1 MRALIIDANGP
12 RLLTDRADPVTP
24 DGNAVV
30 RVLRTGVSGLDLA
43 AVAGR
48 VSHTGVLGHE
58 VVGRVESAPRASLVG
73 SLVVVAPDLAC
84 GACDMCRSGIASH
97 CRHIRLL
104 GFGGTDGG
112 IADRIAVPM
121 RNLCPIP
128 KGVDLETAVLAQP
141 VADAV
146 HVARLVPIE
155 RKTFVTVIGDGVGAL
170 VIAQILA
177 RRNASVRLLGA
188 RPDRYGLC
196 ERWRVRHRHIHEA
209 GLRAD
214 QDVVIA
220 CFEPD
225 AGESLS
231 GGDVTRI
238 ALGMLRPRGTLVI
251 AGPAVPVPGVGIDF
265 AAGAGTIVEREL
277 RVVGAR
283 RGLISD
289 GIAAIAQH
297 EVDLAPIITRRAKLD
312 EGVGILRAAAAPD
325 QLRTIIELAA

>member
-1 MRALIIDANGP
+1 MRALLIDEQGP
-12 RLLTDRADPVTP
+12 RLVTDRPDPAAP

-48 VSHTGVLGHE
+48 VDHRGILGHE
-58 VVGRVESAPRASLVG
+58 VVGRVESAPRPSLVG
-73 SLVVVAPDLAC
+73 AQVVVAPELSC
-84 GACDMCRSGIASH
+84 GSCDMCRSGIASQ
-97 CRHIRLL
+97 CRHLRLL

-112 IADRIAVPM
+112 IVDRLSVPV

-128 KGVDLETAVLAQP
+128 AGVDLETAVLAQP

-170 VIAQILA
+170 VVAQILA

-188 RPDRYGLC
+188 RPDRFGLC
-196 ERWRVRHRHIHEA
+196 ERWRVRHRHIAEA

-214 QDVVIA
+214 QDVVVA

-225 AGESLS
+225 AGEAIEPS
-231 GGDVTRI
+231 DVTRI

-265 AAGAGTIVEREL
+265 SAGAESIVRREL

-283 RGLISD
+283 RGLIAA
-289 GIAAIAQH
+289 GLAAIAGH
-297 EVDLAPIITRRAKLD
+297 EVDLAPLITGRARLD
-312 EGVGILRAAAAPD
+312 EGVSILRAASAPD
-325 QLRTIIELAA
+325 QLRTVIELAA

>member
-1 MRALIIDANGP
+1 MRALIIDTNGP
-12 RLLTDRADPVTP
+12 RLATDLPEPAAP

-48 VSHTGVLGHE
+48 VDHQGVLGHE
-58 VVGRVESAPRASLVG
+58 VVGRVEAAPRPALVG
-73 SLVVVAPDLAC
+73 AAVVVAPELAC
-84 GACDMCRSGIASH
+84 GACDMCRSGIASQ
-97 CRHIRLL
+97 CRHLRLL

-112 IADRIAVPM
+112 IADRIAVPV

-128 KGVDLETAVLAQP
+128 PGVELENAVLAQP

-188 RPDRYGLC
+188 RPERFGLC

-214 QDVVIA
+214 QDVVVA

-225 AGESLS
+225 AGEAID
-231 GGDVTRI
+231 GQEVTRI
-238 ALGMLRPRGTLVI
+238 ALGMLRPRGSLVI

-265 AAGAGTIVEREL
+265 SAGAEAIVRREL

-283 RGLISD
+283 RGLIPA
-289 GIAAIAQH
+289 GLAAIA
-297 EVDLAPIITRRAKLD
+297 EGAVDLAPLITRRAKLD
-312 EGVGILRAAAAPD
+312 EGVAILRAASAPEH
-325 QLRTIIELAA
+325 LRTVIELAA